1 MQNGMSLKTDERND
15 IMKKLF
21 CRAAALLISTA
32 ALAGCGQFTEETSQ
46 VYLEEAS
53 DITTFEAP
61 VSEATTSEATV
72 SEAPISEVT
81 TPETTA
87 SETVPAT
94 EFIPVEA
101 AYTTGEISGSFDGA
115 FLKETL
121 KKNENFV
128 ISPLSAKLALN
139 MAALGAEEN
148 TEKELLELFGYADSE
163 ALKAES
169 KRLIEELDRD
179 DGTLT
184 VNNSVWVSDKLET
197 LNESY
202 SQELTDVM
210 SAESFNAD
218 LTSQGFVNDLNG
230 WVNENTNGLIPQLL
244 SQPLDESARLALVN
258 TLYFNNKWLHEF
270 DSYSTYDADFYGVNG
285 TKQVPT
291 MHLGTT
297 DFDYA
302 EGKKLKSVVLP
313 YKNGSKMKVYL
324 PVSETESIADIIGEM
339 SLEELSAELEAS
351 YTQQKVVLTLPKFE
365 CDYSGSLK
373 EMLQLLG
380 VSEAFDP
387 DNARF
392 GKISDEQLYISE
404 VIQAAKIK
412 CDEGGTEAAAA
423 TIVTVATT
431 CAVED
436 PIIPIQ
442 FIVDRPFLYEIE
454 SPSGEPLF
462 MGVIQSFTE

>member
-1 MQNGMSLKTDERND
+1 
-15 IMKKLF
+15 MKKRLY
-21 CRAAALLISTA
+21 RTSALLLSA
-32 ALAGCGQFTEETSQ
+32 ATLAGCGPFTEQGKE
-46 VYLEEAS
+46 
-53 DITTFEAP
+53 
-61 VSEATTSEATV
+61 TV
-72 SEAPISEVT
+72 STVT
-81 TPETTA
+81 C
-87 SETVPAT
+87 PAEPPAVT
-94 EFIPVEA
+94 EFVPVEA
-101 AYTTGEISGSFDGA
+101 AYTAGEISGSFDGA

-128 ISPLSAKLALN
+128 VSPLSAKLVLN

-163 ALKAES
+163 AMKADS
-169 KRLIEELDRD
+169 KRLIEELDRE

-184 VNNSVWVSDKLET
+184 VNNSVWVSDRLET
-197 LNESY
+197 LKESY

-218 LTSQGFVNDLNG
+218 LTSQDFVNDLNG

-244 SQPLDESARLALVN
+244 SQPLDATARLALVN
-258 TLYFNNKWLHEF
+258 TLYFNNKWQYEF
-270 DSYSTYDADFYGVNG
+270 DSYSTYDADFYGING
-285 TKQVPT
+285 TEQVPT

-297 DFDYA
+297 SFDYA

-313 YKNGSKMKVYL
+313 YKDGSRMKVYL

-351 YTQQKVVLTLPKFE
+351 YTQQKVVLALPKFE

-380 VSEAFDP
+380 VSQAFDP
-387 DNARF
+387 NNAKF

-412 CDEGGTEAAAA
+412 CDEEGTEAAAA
-423 TIVTVATT
+423 TIAIDAEG
-431 CAVED
+431 CALIEEP
-436 PIIPIQ
+436 PIE

-454 SPSGEPLF
+454 SPSGETLF